1 VSDDLLRFDN
11 ATDVR
16 GRSTMWKK
24 AMDQYTSVQV
34 SPKVSQPLAF
44 SFRFDR
50 DRGKSLVRQIAA
62 RVQAE
67 IEGGRLR
74 PGAHLPSLREMARLV
89 GVSTFTVFAA
99 YDLLASLH
107 YVSPGQG
114 AGYIV
119 SQRGKRDILWPEF

>member
-1 VSDDLLRFDN
+1 VE
-11 ATDVR
+11 
-16 GRSTMWKK
+16 KK
-24 AMDQYTSVQV
+24 AMDQYSSVQI
-34 SPKVSQPLAF
+34 SPSASPPPAF

-74 PGAHLPSLREMARLV
+74 PGAQLPSLREMSRLV

-99 YDLLASLH
+99 YDLLASLQ
-107 YVSPGQG
+107 YVSSGRG
-114 AGYIV
+114 AGYVV
-119 SQRGKRDILWPEF
+119 SQRAKRDFLWPGVRDG